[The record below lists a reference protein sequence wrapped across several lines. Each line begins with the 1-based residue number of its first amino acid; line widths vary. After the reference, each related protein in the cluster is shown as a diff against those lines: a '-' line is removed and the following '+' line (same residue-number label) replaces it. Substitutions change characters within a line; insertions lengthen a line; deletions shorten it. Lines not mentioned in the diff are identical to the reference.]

1 MSASHVEGESD
12 LRESQVIKPGGRG
25 RQLHT
30 LLLATP
36 PVKDDTLSVQKPN
49 PPQPYTNDYNIAL
62 QNDKEIVLP
71 SDRLIGD
78 ETMKTL
84 PVDLPQ
90 TLFYD
95 VIGYGNQSNAEILP
109 NNTVNKSEAK
119 QSEASDSMFDKL
131 KGILPVASK
140 FFGGGGSVTAGV
152 TPTPGNKSSDQSF
165 E

>member
-1 MSASHVEGESD
+1 M
-12 LRESQVIKPGGRG
+12 
-25 RQLHT
+25 
-30 LLLATP
+30 
-36 PVKDDTLSVQKPN
+36 KDDTLSVQKPN

-71 SDRLIGD
+71 SDRLSGD